1 MGLKKILFWLFSLP
15 LSYFA
20 VSLFYQSHY
29 LLKWVDFLFIFGL
42 VLLVTGCLMYVV
54 AGGFFSSFIHSCKVF
69 FASISKKEQIISE
82 IEGKKATSNINFQ
95 KSFFPFKILINFG
108 LGYCIVSLFLSIL
121 IANS

>member
-1 MGLKKILFWLFSLP
+1 MGFKKILSWLLSLP

-20 VSLFYQSHY
+20 LSLFHQSYY
-29 LLKWVDFLFIFGL
+29 LLNWVDFLFIFGL

-82 IEGKKATSNINFQ
+82 IEGKKDRSNFRFR
-95 KSFFPFKILINFG
+95 KSSFPSRLLISFG
-108 LGYCIVSLFLSIL
+108 IGYCIVSLFLSIL
-121 IANS
+121 IVNS